1 MRMDAVKWTDPVGE
15 TAVAIAIADTDPA
28 QRTDP
33 PTASGMTKVGR
44 GNDLYHVPGQDEGVA
59 L

>member
-1 MRMDAVKWTDPVGE
+1 MRMDAAKWTGPVGE
-15 TAVAIAIADTDPA
+15 TAIAIADTDPA

>member
-1 MRMDAVKWTDPVGE
+1 MRMDEVKWTDPVGE
-15 TAVAIAIADTDPA
+15 TTVAIADTDPA